1 MDDFLLRALVAGL
14 GLAAFTGPL
23 GAFVVWRRM
32 AYFGDTLAHSGLL
45 GVALGILIGVD
56 PGLGILAASI
66 VVAILLVVLRETQP
80 LAHDTLLGILAHG
93 TLALGLIAIA
103 FQETARLDLLS
114 YLFGDILAV
123 TMTDIY
129 VIYGVGAAALAA
141 LAWIWRPLLAITIHE
156 ELARAEG
163 VPVLRTRVGFIL
175 LMAVVVALAMKL
187 VGILLVTSLLV
198 IPAAAARRFART
210 PEQMAI
216 LASAAGCLAVAL
228 GLEGSVLWDLPAGPA
243 IVAAALA
250 VFGVTA
256 ILPMPGRRRP
266 RAHPARTKL

>member
-1 MDDFLLRALVAGL
+1 MDDFLLRALLAGL
-14 GLAAFTGPL
+14 GLAVFTGPL

-45 GVALGILIGVD
+45 GVGLGILIGVD
-56 PGLGILAASI
+56 PGLGIIAAC
-66 VVAILLVVLRETQP
+66 VAVALLLVLLRETQP

-103 FQETARLDLLS
+103 VQETARIDLLS

-123 TMTDIY
+123 TMADIY
-129 VIYGVGAAALAA
+129 VIYGVGALALAT

-163 VPVLRTRVGFIL
+163 VPVLRTRIAFIL

-187 VGILLVTSLLV
+187 VGILLVTALLV
-198 IPAAAARRFART
+198 IPAASARRFART
-210 PEQMAI
+210 PEQMAV
-216 LASAAGCLAVAL
+216 LASAAGCLAVVL

-250 VFGVTA
+250 VFAVTA
-256 ILPMPGRRRP
+256 AVPLPGWRRARG
-266 RAHPARTKL
+266 HPARTKL